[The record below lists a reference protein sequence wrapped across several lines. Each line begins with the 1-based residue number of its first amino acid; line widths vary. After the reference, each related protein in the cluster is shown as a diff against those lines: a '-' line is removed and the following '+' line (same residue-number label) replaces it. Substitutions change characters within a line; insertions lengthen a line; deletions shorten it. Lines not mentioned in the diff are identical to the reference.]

1 MFEPLTREEIA
12 QRHDYWRVS
21 NYLTVGQI
29 HLEDNTLLDRPL
41 TKDDIKLWLLGHGG
55 TTAGLNFIYTH
66 LHRIIKKHDLNMMYI
81 ISPGH
86 GGPGLIVH
94 TYLEGSCN
102 EIYPG
107 VEQNRLPCEQ
117 KNEEL

>member
-41 TKDDIKLWLLGHGG
+41 TKDDI
-55 TTAGLNFIYTH
+55 TGLS
-66 LHRIIKKHDLNMMYI
+66 KNM
-81 ISPGH
+81 
-86 GGPGLIVH
+86 
-94 TYLEGSCN
+94 T
-102 EIYPG
+102 
-107 VEQNRLPCEQ
+107 
-117 KNEEL
+117 